1 MRISAKRTFA
11 TGLASIL
18 MTLGVAATA
27 AADPGQGGP
36 EFCPGPPGQTFS
48 QFARAGFPPP
58 TVVGAPPGTI
68 VSFCAQLGNPG
79 RGSSG
84 S

>member
-1 MRISAKRTFA
+1 MRISAKRIFA
-11 TGLASIL
+11 TGMTSIL
-18 MTLGVAATA
+18 LTLGVAATA

-36 EFCPGPPGQTFS
+36 EYCNGPPGQTFS

-58 TVVGAPPGTI
+58 QVVGAPPGTA
-68 VSFCAQLGNPG
+68 VSSCAQIGNPG
-79 RGSSG
+79 QGISG